1 MENAKVKQQEVAQYE
16 QGKELKKKV
25 LADQLSQ
32 MGVDERKK
40 AEAEL
45 DEAVKAMQS
54 QQNYDGEKN
63 RNILMKIVEAA
74 RNLIIRLV
82 NFVRRMFALPPLG
95 YKEVEPNATDPKYSF
110 DSPETEQ
117 KKETNQDQSAD
128 DADTTEIQAQNDE
141 RKDKNEDD
149 DENSVIFDIEPTDD
163 NADRLK
169 TTGNSSANKSSEADS
184 RQYNLFSDDALVSSL
199 VEPGKNGLPA
209 SVKTTYNGVLAGQGG
224 QVMREALNKLDG
236 MLGQL
241 LNDPKLY
248 EAKNPA
254 EHFADKVDI
263 NELSEPL
270 HEYENALVSEL
281 VNQIG
286 SEDSAVEG
294 QDDIKQASKID
305 PKQLESAARAII
317 SSLPRSVNDT
327 VKVVLPHDWQREKA
341 LGYLRSNTELV
352 ENYLVNRSTVAS
364 IKQFLPANSQT
375 DNEQIR
381 DDVLSQLKKH
391 KASTGQ
397 AISVGRLTPET
408 LDALEQDSDLEFD
421 ERGLLKHT
429 APKA

>member
-1 MENAKVKQQEVAQYE
+1 MENAKTKQQEVAEYE

-25 LADQLSQ
+25 LADKLSQ

-45 DEAVKAMQS
+45 DEAVKAMQY
-54 QQNYDGEKN
+54 QQNNDGEKN
-63 RNILMKIVEAA
+63 RNILMKLVEAA

-82 NFVRRMFALPPLG
+82 NFVRRIFALPPLG
-95 YKEVEPNATDPKYSF
+95 YKEVESNNAEPQYSF
-110 DSPETEQ
+110 DAPEVEQ
-117 KKETNQDQSAD
+117 ETDQDQTAGID
-128 DADTTEIQAQNDE
+128 DTVENKAQNDVGDDNNE
-141 RKDKNEDD
+141 EDD
-149 DENSVIFDIEPTDD
+149 EKSVIFDIEPTDE
-163 NADRLK
+163 NVANHK
-169 TTGNSSANKSSEADS
+169 TPGNNTANKALDPES

-199 VEPGKNGLPA
+199 IEPGVNGLPA
-209 SVKTTYNGVLAGQGG
+209 SVNTTYKGEIAGQGG
-224 QVMREALNKLDG
+224 QVMHQALKKLDG
-236 MLGQL
+236 ILGEL

-248 EAKNPA
+248 EAEDPA

-263 NELSEPL
+263 NQLSEPL
-270 HEYENALVSEL
+270 HEYENALVNEL
-281 VNQIG
+281 VSQIG
-286 SEDSAVEG
+286 SDGTETEG
-294 QDDIKQASKID
+294 QNETKKTSQID
-305 PKQLESAARAII
+305 TKQLESAARAII

-364 IKQFLPANSQT
+364 IKQFLPAKSQT

-391 KASTGQ
+391 KASTGE
-397 AISVGRLTPET
+397 ALSVGRLTPET